1 MERLEPNPRNLRQ
14 NTKPDQLVHHCG
26 ALPDNDYLEKR
37 LYGLSLSLKMPSLP
51 SRGTSSRL
59 VANKHFIEN
68 MAPQSSISL
77 KKVEFEPL
85 DGATSDCHLKA
96 EETLFSLLSI

>member
-1 MERLEPNPRNLRQ
+1 M
-14 NTKPDQLVHHCG
+14 
-26 ALPDNDYLEKR
+26 
-37 LYGLSLSLKMPSLP
+37 
-51 SRGTSSRL
+51 
-59 VANKHFIEN
+59 ANKHFIEN